1 MMKKSLSFI
10 CAMIFVL
17 TAAGCGNTAST
28 SSQTESSSSSVSES
42 SSSSES
48 SEASSEEVSSAS
60 EETQGEYHTVVDHAG
75 NEVEVPYDIERIAV
89 ADIYPLP
96 SVLSVFFDSAE
107 KIVGMA
113 PASMTAAQNS
123 LLSELYPEILNADTS
138 FTDGTT
144 INVEELIKLDP
155 DVVFYGASNPE
166 IGEQLKNAGI
176 PGIAISVNK
185 WDYNAIET
193 LDNWISLISEMFPD
207 NDKTELVSDYS
218 NEVYDEIQQRVAD
231 MTDEERARVFFL
243 FQYSDT
249 TIATS
254 GQNFFGQWWAD
265 AIGAVNVAQEL
276 TTDNANQV
284 SMEQIYG
291 WNPDTILITNFNQAT
306 PDDLFNNT
314 IGSYDWS
321 EIDASKLGQVYKMPL
336 GMYRSYTPGVDTPIT
351 LYWLAKTVYPE
362 LFEDIDVTEKT
373 IDYYDSVFGVQLTE
387 EQAESI
393 FTPVTAAGEVY
404 FD

>member
-1 MMKKSLSFI
+1 MKKVLSLI
-10 CAMIFVL
+10 LAMVL
-17 TAAGCGNTAST
+17 VFTVAGCGNTAST
-28 SSQTESSSSSVSES
+28 SSQTENSSSAVSETP
-42 SSSSES
+42 SSES
-48 SEASSEEVSSAS
+48 SDTASQETSSTSEEA
-60 EETQGEYHTVVDHAG
+60 QGEYHIVVDHAG
-75 NEVEVPYDIERIAV
+75 NEVEVPYDIQRIAV

-123 LLSELYPEILNADTS
+123 LLSELYPEILNAETG

-144 INVEELIKLDP
+144 INIEELVKLDP

-193 LDNWISLISEMFPD
+193 LDNWISLISELFPD
-207 NDKTELVSDYS
+207 NDKTELVSNYS
-218 NEVYDEIQQRVAD
+218 NQVYDEIQQRVVD
-231 MTDEERARVFFL
+231 MSDEERARVFFL

-254 GQNFFGQWWAD
+254 GQHFFGQWWAD

-306 PDDLFNNT
+306 PDDLYNNT

-321 EIDASKLGQVYKMPL
+321 QIDAIKLKQVYKMPL
-336 GMYRSYTPGVDTPIT
+336 GMYRSYTPGVDTPVT
-351 LYWLAKTVYPE
+351 LYWLAKTVYPD
-362 LFEDIDVTEKT
+362 LFEDIDITEKT
-373 IDYYDSVFGVQLTE
+373 IEYYDSVFGIQLTE

>member
-1 MMKKSLSFI
+1 MKKSLSFI
-10 CAMIFVL
+10 CALVFLL
-17 TAAGCGNTAST
+17 TAAGCSNTAST
-28 SSQTESSSSSVSES
+28 SSESTESSA
-42 SSSSES
+42 SSSSETAS
-48 SEASSEEVSSAS
+48 SSGESSEEVSSVES
-60 EETQGEYHTVVDHAG
+60 EGTEETHIVVDHAG

-123 LLSELYPEILNADTS
+123 LLSELYPEILYAETG

-144 INVEELIKLDP
+144 VNIEELIKLDP

-166 IGEQLKNAGI
+166 IGEQLKNSGI

-207 NDKTELVSDYS
+207 NDKTQLVSDYS
-218 NEVYDEIQQRVAD
+218 NEVYDEIQERVAD
-231 MTDEERARVFFL
+231 MSDEDRARLFFL

-306 PDDLFNNT
+306 PDDLFGNT

-321 EIDASKLGQVYKMPL
+321 EIDAIKLGQVYKMPL

>member
-1 MMKKSLSFI
+1 MKKSLSFI

-28 SSQTESSSSSVSES
+28 SSQTESSAAASES
-42 SSSSES
+42 SSSSETEDAAS
-48 SEASSEEVSSAS
+48 KAASSVS
-60 EETQGEYHTVVDHAG
+60 EEAKEEYHTVVDHAG

-123 LLSELYPEILNADTS
+123 LLSELYPEILDAETG
-138 FTDGTT
+138 FTDGTAV
-144 INVEELIKLDP
+144 NVEELIKLDP

-193 LDNWISLISEMFPD
+193 LDNWISLISEMFPE
-207 NDKTELVSDYS
+207 NDKTQLVSDYS
-218 NEVYDEIQQRVAD
+218 NQVYDEIQQRVAD
-231 MTDEERARVFFL
+231 MSDEERARVFFL
-243 FQYSDT
+243 FQYSET
-249 TIATS
+249 AIATS
-254 GQNFFGQWWAD
+254 GQHFFGQWWAD

-276 TTDNANQV
+276 ATDNANKI

-291 WNPDTILITNFNQAT
+291 WNPDTVLITNFNPAY

-321 EIDASKLGQVYKMPL
+321 EIDAIKLGQVYKMPL

-351 LYWLAKTVYPE
+351 LCWLAKTVYPE
-362 LFEDIDVTEKT
+362 LFADIDVTEKT
-373 IDYYDSVFGVQLTE
+373 IEYYDTVFGIDLTA

-393 FTPVTAAGEVY
+393 FTPVTAAGEVH
-404 FD
+404 FN

>member
-48 SEASSEEVSSAS
+48 SEASSEEASSAS

-321 EIDASKLGQVYKMPL
+321 EIDAIKLGQVYKMPL

>member
-218 NEVYDEIQQRVAD
+218 NEAYDEIQQRVAD

-321 EIDASKLGQVYKMPL
+321 EIDAIKLGQVYKMPL

>member
-155 DVVFYGASNPE
+155 DVVFYGASNSE

-321 EIDASKLGQVYKMPL
+321 EIDAIKLGQVYKMPL

>member
-1 MMKKSLSFI
+1 MMKKCLSL
-10 CAMIFVL
+10 VL
-17 TAAGCGNTAST
+17 ALVLALTVVGCGNT
-28 SSQTESSSSSVSES
+28 SSSSSQVDSGS
-42 SSSSES
+42 SPAETSSV
-48 SEASSEEVSSAS
+48 ADSSAS
-60 EETQGEYHTVVDHAG
+60 AAEETSSLPEETQEGTHVVVDHAG
-75 NEVEVPYDIERIAV
+75 NEVEVPYDIQRIAV

-123 LLSELYPEILNADTS
+123 LLSQLYPEILNADTS

-144 INVEELIKLDP
+144 INIEELVKLQP
-155 DVVFYGASNPE
+155 DVVFYGASSPS
-166 IGEQLKNAGI
+166 IGEQLASAGI

-193 LDNWISLISEMFPD
+193 LDNWISLISELFPG
-207 NDKTELVSDYS
+207 NDKTELVSNYS
-218 NEVYDEIQQRVAD
+218 NQVYEEIQQRVAD
-231 MTDEERARVFFL
+231 LPQEDRARLFFL

-284 SMEQIYG
+284 NMEQIYG

-306 PDDLFNNT
+306 PDDLYNNT

-321 EIDASKLGQVYKMPL
+321 QIDAIQQRQVYKMPL
-336 GMYRSYTPGVDTPIT
+336 GMYRSYTPGVDTPVT
-351 LYWLAKTVYPE
+351 LYWLAKTVYPD

-373 IDYYDSVFGVQLTE
+373 IDYYDTVFGITLTE

-393 FTPVTAAGEVY
+393 FTPVTAAGEV
-404 FD
+404 FG

>member
-1 MMKKSLSFI
+1 MDRAGKKVRDISYHSPKNGG
-10 CAMIFVL
+10 MV
-17 TAAGCGNTAST
+17 
-28 SSQTESSSSSVSES
+28 VVH
-42 SSSSES
+42 
-48 SEASSEEVSSAS
+48 SEAARAYSKYLEERPEVAS
-60 EETQGEYHTVVDHAG
+60 YEACKPLDGTRLNSIQKTDIRGEY
-75 NEVEVPYDIERIAV
+75 
-89 ADIYPLP
+89 
-96 SVLSVFFDSAE
+96 F
-107 KIVGMA
+107 K
-113 PASMTAAQNS
+113 AQW
-123 LLSELYPEILNADTS
+123 TS
-138 FTDGTT
+138 DFCIRFTDGTT
-144 INVEELIKLDP
+144 VNIEELIKLDP

-166 IGEQLKNAGI
+166 IGEQLKNSGI

-207 NDKTELVSDYS
+207 NDKTQLVSDYS
-218 NEVYDEIQQRVAD
+218 NEVYDEIQERVAD
-231 MTDEERARVFFL
+231 MSDEDRARLFFL

-306 PDDLFNNT
+306 PDDLFGNT

-321 EIDASKLGQVYKMPL
+321 EIDAIKLGQVYKMPL

>member
-17 TAAGCGNTAST
+17 TAAGCGNTDST

-321 EIDASKLGQVYKMPL
+321 KIDAIKLGQVYKMPL

>member
-17 TAAGCGNTAST
+17 TAAGCGNTDST
-28 SSQTESSSSSVSES
+28 SSQTESSSFSVSES

-218 NEVYDEIQQRVAD
+218 NEAYDEIQQRVAD

-321 EIDASKLGQVYKMPL
+321 EIDAIKLGQVYKMPL

>member
-155 DVVFYGASNPE
+155 DVVFYGASNSE

-362 LFEDIDVTEKT
+362 LFGDIDVTEKT

>member
-48 SEASSEEVSSAS
+48 SEASSEEASSAS

-284 SMEQIYG
+284 RMEQIYG

-321 EIDASKLGQVYKMPL
+321 EIDAIKLGQVYKMPL

>member
-1 MMKKSLSFI
+1 MKKVLSLI
-10 CAMIFVL
+10 LAIVL
-17 TAAGCGNTAST
+17 VVTVAGCGDTGST
-28 SSQTESSSSSVSES
+28 SSQTENSSSGVSETT
-42 SSSSES
+42 SSES
-48 SEASSEEVSSAS
+48 SETVSQEVSSSS

-75 NEVEVPYDIERIAV
+75 NEVEVPYDIQRIVV

-123 LLSELYPEILNADTS
+123 LLSELYPEILNAETG

-144 INVEELIKLDP
+144 INIEELVKLDP

-166 IGEQLKNAGI
+166 IGEQLKNSGI

-193 LDNWISLISEMFPD
+193 LDNWISLISELFPD
-207 NDKTELVSDYS
+207 NDKTELVSNYS
-218 NEVYDEIQQRVAD
+218 NQVYDEIQQRVAD
-231 MTDEERARVFFL
+231 MSDEERARVFFL

-254 GQNFFGQWWAD
+254 GQHFFGQWWAD

-306 PDDLFNNT
+306 PDDLYNNT

-321 EIDASKLGQVYKMPL
+321 EIDAIKLNQVYKMPL
-336 GMYRSYTPGVDTPIT
+336 GMYRSYTPGVDTPVT

-373 IDYYDSVFGVQLTE
+373 IDYYDSVFGIQLTE

-393 FTPVTAAGEVY
+393 FTPVSAAGEVY

>member
-17 TAAGCGNTAST
+17 TAAGCGNTDST

-321 EIDASKLGQVYKMPL
+321 EIDAIKLGQVYKMPL

>member
-1 MMKKSLSFI
+1 MKKVLSFI
-10 CAMIFVL
+10 LAMVL
-17 TAAGCGNTAST
+17 MVTVAGCGATDST
-28 SSQTESSSSSVSES
+28 SSQTESNSSAVSEP
-42 SSSSES
+42 SSSES
-48 SEASSEEVSSAS
+48 SETVSQEDSSTPEES
-60 EETQGEYHTVVDHAG
+60 QGESHTVVDHAG
-75 NEVEVPYDIERIAV
+75 NQVEVPYDIQRIVV

-123 LLSELYPEILNADTS
+123 LLSELYPEILNAETN

-144 INVEELIKLDP
+144 INIEELVKLNP

-193 LDNWISLISEMFPD
+193 LDNWISLISELFPD
-207 NDKTELVSDYS
+207 NDKTELVSNYS
-218 NEVYDEIQQRVAD
+218 NQVYDEIQQRVAD
-231 MTDEERARVFFL
+231 LSDEERARVFFL

-254 GQNFFGQWWAD
+254 GQHFFGQWWAD

-306 PDDLFNNT
+306 PDDLYNNT

-321 EIDASKLGQVYKMPL
+321 QIDAIQQKQVYKMPL
-336 GMYRSYTPGVDTPIT
+336 GMYRSYTPGVDTPVT
-351 LYWLAKTVYPE
+351 LYWLAKTVYPD

-373 IDYYDSVFGVQLTE
+373 IDYYDSVFGIQLTE

>member
-1 MMKKSLSFI
+1 MKKSLSFI
-10 CAMIFVL
+10 CALVFLL
-17 TAAGCGNTAST
+17 TAAGCSNTAST
-28 SSQTESSSSSVSES
+28 SSESTESST
-42 SSSSES
+42 SSSSEIAS
-48 SEASSEEVSSAS
+48 SSGESSEEVSSAES
-60 EETQGEYHTVVDHAG
+60 EGTEETHTVVDHAG

-123 LLSELYPEILNADTS
+123 LLSELYPEILNAETG

-144 INVEELIKLDP
+144 VNIEELIKLDP

-166 IGEQLKNAGI
+166 IGEQLKNSGI

-207 NDKTELVSDYS
+207 NDKTQLVSDYS
-218 NEVYDEIQQRVAD
+218 NEVYDEIQERVAD
-231 MTDEERARVFFL
+231 MSDEDRARLFFL

-291 WNPDTILITNFNQAT
+291 WNPDTILITNFNQAA
-306 PDDLFNNT
+306 PDDLFGNT

-321 EIDASKLGQVYKMPL
+321 EIDAIKLGQVYKMPL

>member
-1 MMKKSLSFI
+1 MKKVLSFI
-10 CAMIFVL
+10 LAMVL
-17 TAAGCGNTAST
+17 VVTVAGCGDTGST
-28 SSQTESSSSSVSES
+28 SSQMENSSSGVSELSSSPKSSATVSEDVSSSSG
-42 SSSSES
+42 
-48 SEASSEEVSSAS
+48 
-60 EETQGEYHTVVDHAG
+60 ETQGEYHTVVDHAG
-75 NEVEVPYDIERIAV
+75 NEVEVPYDIQRIVV

-123 LLSELYPEILNADTS
+123 LLSELYPEILNAETS

-144 INVEELIKLDP
+144 INIEELVKLDP

-166 IGEQLKNAGI
+166 IGEQLKNSGI

-193 LDNWISLISEMFPD
+193 LDNWISLISELFPD
-207 NDKTELVSDYS
+207 NDKTELVSNYS
-218 NEVYDEIQQRVAD
+218 NQVYDEIQQRVAD
-231 MTDEERARVFFL
+231 MSDEERARVFFL

-254 GQNFFGQWWAD
+254 GQHFFGQWWAD

-306 PDDLFNNT
+306 PDDLYNNA

-321 EIDASKLGQVYKMPL
+321 EIDAIKLKQVYKMPL
-336 GMYRSYTPGVDTPIT
+336 GMYRSYTPGVDTPVT
-351 LYWLAKTVYPE
+351 LYWLAKTVYPD

-373 IDYYDSVFGVQLTE
+373 IDYYDSVFGIQLTE

>member
-1 MMKKSLSFI
+1 MKKSLSFI

-28 SSQTESSSSSVSES
+28 SSQTESSFSAASES
-42 SSSSES
+42 SSSSET
-48 SEASSEEVSSAS
+48 EETASEEVSSAS
-60 EETQGEYHTVVDHAG
+60 EETQGEYHTIVDHAG

-123 LLSELYPEILNADTS
+123 LLSELYPEILNAETG

-155 DVVFYGASNPE
+155 DVVFYGASNLE
-166 IGEQLKNAGI
+166 IGEQLQNAGI

-185 WDYNAIET
+185 WEYNAIET
-193 LDNWISLISEMFPD
+193 LDNWISLISEMFPE
-207 NDKTELVSDYS
+207 NDKTQLVSDYS

-243 FQYSDT
+243 FQYTDT

-291 WNPDTILITNFNQAT
+291 WNPDTILITNFNQAS

-321 EIDASKLGQVYKMPL
+321 EIDAIKLGQVYKMPL

-373 IDYYDSVFGVQLTE
+373 IDYYDTVFGIELTE

>member
-1 MMKKSLSFI
+1 MKKVLSLI
-10 CAMIFVL
+10 LAMVL
-17 TAAGCGNTAST
+17 VFTVAGCGNTAST
-28 SSQTESSSSSVSES
+28 SSQTENSSSAVPETP
-42 SSSSES
+42 SSES
-48 SEASSEEVSSAS
+48 SDTASQETSSTSEEA
-60 EETQGEYHTVVDHAG
+60 QGEYHTVVDHAG
-75 NEVEVPYDIERIAV
+75 NEVEVPYDIQRIAV

-123 LLSELYPEILNADTS
+123 LLSELYPEILNAETG

-144 INVEELIKLDP
+144 INIEELVKLDP

-193 LDNWISLISEMFPD
+193 LDNWISLISELFPD
-207 NDKTELVSDYS
+207 NDKTELVSNYS
-218 NEVYDEIQQRVAD
+218 NQVFDEIQQRVVD
-231 MTDEERARVFFL
+231 MSDEERARVFFL

-254 GQNFFGQWWAD
+254 GQHFFGQWWAD

-306 PDDLFNNT
+306 PDDLYNNT

-321 EIDASKLGQVYKMPL
+321 QIDAIKLKQVYKMPL
-336 GMYRSYTPGVDTPIT
+336 GMYRSYTPGVDTPVT
-351 LYWLAKTVYPE
+351 LYWLAKTVYPD
-362 LFEDIDVTEKT
+362 LFEDIDITEKT
-373 IDYYDSVFGVQLTE
+373 IEYYDSVFGIQLTE

>member
-1 MMKKSLSFI
+1 MKKSLSFI

-28 SSQTESSSSSVSES
+28 SSQTESSSSAASES
-42 SSSSES
+42 SSSSET
-48 SEASSEEVSSAS
+48 EETASEEVSSAS
-60 EETQGEYHTVVDHAG
+60 EETQGEYHIIVDHAG
-75 NEVEVPYDIERIAV
+75 NEVEIPYDIERIAV

-123 LLSELYPEILNADTS
+123 LLSELYPEILNAETG

-166 IGEQLKNAGI
+166 IGEQLQNAGI

-185 WDYNAIET
+185 WEYNAIET
-193 LDNWISLISEMFPD
+193 LDNWISLISEMFPE
-207 NDKTELVSDYS
+207 NDKTQLVSDYS

-243 FQYSDT
+243 FQYTDT

-291 WNPDTILITNFNQAT
+291 WNPDTILITNFNQAS

-321 EIDASKLGQVYKMPL
+321 EIDAIKLGQVYKMPL

-373 IDYYDSVFGVQLTE
+373 IDYYDTVFGVELTE

>member
-1 MMKKSLSFI
+1 MKKSLSFI
-10 CAMIFVL
+10 CALVFLL
-17 TAAGCGNTAST
+17 TAAGCSNTAST
-28 SSQTESSSSSVSES
+28 SSESTESST
-42 SSSSES
+42 SSSSETAS
-48 SEASSEEVSSAS
+48 SSGESSEEVSSAES
-60 EETQGEYHTVVDHAG
+60 EGTEETHIVVDHAG

-123 LLSELYPEILNADTS
+123 LLSELYPEILNAETG

-144 INVEELIKLDP
+144 VNIEELIKLDP

-166 IGEQLKNAGI
+166 IGEQLKNSGI

-207 NDKTELVSDYS
+207 NDKTQLVSDYS
-218 NEVYDEIQQRVAD
+218 NEVYDEIQERVAD
-231 MTDEERARVFFL
+231 MSDEDRARLFFL

-291 WNPDTILITNFNQAT
+291 WNPDTILITNFNQAI
-306 PDDLFNNT
+306 PDDLFGNT

-321 EIDASKLGQVYKMPL
+321 EIDAIKLGQVYKMPL